1 MVVMEGKDVEV
12 PVSLHRALI
21 EVDDSNLIVIDV
33 QEHFLAKLPPE
44 ERGGL
49 TERIGWLIGAADHLD
64 VPIIATAESIDELG
78 GVAPSIARRLPSR
91 CPVFDKSVFGL
102 AEDGEILNAV
112 VETGR
117 RTAILVGLET
127 DVCVAHSALGLM
139 RRGFEVVV
147 LADGTGSPGVG
158 HEIGLERVRRAGG
171 LISSVKT
178 VYYEW
183 VRTVAGDRAFF
194 DRKPG
199 VDLPD
204 SLTLL

>member
-1 MVVMEGKDVEV
+1 MEGKHVEE
-12 PVSLHRALI
+12 PISLCHSLMEI
-21 EVDDSNLIVIDV
+21 EDSILIVIDV

-44 ERGGL
+44 ERGPL
-49 TERIGWLIGAADHLD
+49 TERIGWLIGAAAHLE
-64 VPIIATAESIDELG
+64 VPVIATAEHIDELG
-78 GVAPSIARRLPSR
+78 GVAPPIARSLPSE
-91 CPVFDKSVFGL
+91 CPVFDKHVFGL
-102 AEDGEILNAV
+102 AEDEGILNAV

-117 RTAILVGLET
+117 RTGILVGLET

-147 LADGTGSPGVG
+147 VADGTGSPGLG

-171 LISSVKT
+171 LISSVKA

-194 DRKPG
+194 GRKPA
-199 VDLPD
+199 VDASD
-204 SLTLL
+204 SLRL